1 MPMSWR
7 RQLEAL
13 VAADPALT
21 RRRQDAGMV
30 HSGMRMLEVELREI
44 NDTAVRMLSLVR
56 GEIRDA
62 RAALLDGDA
71 EASSRCAAG
80 DEQVDAL
87 QRELENRCLTLIA
100 RHQPAASDLR
110 FLGAMLLSLAD
121 IERIGDYAVHVARAG
136 AELAREPRLKKYLDM
151 ARILAILDE
160 MLEGTVH
167 ALADGDVDAAY
178 AARAMDEEIDELY
191 DQIQRELLTYMMAD
205 PQTIN
210 RSTTLLMV
218 ARYLER
224 CGDHIENV
232 NEHVI
237 FWLTGTRI

>member
-1 MPMSWR
+1 MTWLP
-7 RQLEAL
+7 
-13 VAADPALT
+13 
-21 RRRQDAGMV
+21 QDAGMV
-30 HSGMRMLEVELREI
+30 HSGMRAFEQELRETK
-44 NDTAVRMLSLVR
+44 DTAVRMLSLVR
-56 GEIRDA
+56 EEVREA
-62 RAALLDGDA
+62 RLALLDGDA
-71 EASSRCAAG
+71 EASRRCAAG

-110 FLGAMLLSLAD
+110 FLGAMLLALAD
-121 IERIGDYAVHVARAG
+121 IERMGDYAVHVARAG

-151 ARILAILDE
+151 ARILTILDE
-160 MLEGTVH
+160 MLEGTMH

-178 AARAMDEEIDELY
+178 AARAKDEEIDELF

-210 RSTTLLMV
+210 RATTLLMV

-232 NEHVI
+232 NEHIV
-237 FWLTGTRI
+237 FWLTGKRI